1 MASFAY
7 RAIDD
12 EGQMQRGNI
21 DAMNSVDL
29 ELRLKRMGLELITF
43 DSIKKSTMFADKRI
57 SRKELVTFCFHM
69 DQLMRAGVPI
79 IDALTDL
86 RDSVENPAFRQIVG
100 SLLEDIEGGLK
111 LSEVTFLVNYIF
123 NLT

>member
-7 RAIDD
+7 RAIDE
-12 EGQMQRGNI
+12 EGQMQRGSI

-43 DSIKKSTMFADKRI
+43 ESVKKSTMLAAKRI

-79 IDALTDL
+79 IDSLADL
-86 RDSVENPAFRQIVG
+86 RDSVESPAFRQIVA
-100 SLLEDIEGGLK
+100 SLLEDIEGL
-111 LSEVTFLVNYIF
+111 Y
-123 NLT
+123 